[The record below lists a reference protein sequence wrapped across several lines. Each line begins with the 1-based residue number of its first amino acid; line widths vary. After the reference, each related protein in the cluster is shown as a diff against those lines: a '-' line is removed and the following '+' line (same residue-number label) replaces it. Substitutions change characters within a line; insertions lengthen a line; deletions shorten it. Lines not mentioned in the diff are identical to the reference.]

1 MTACTHCGPNTQHHE
16 ICPSYILI
24 CAYHYVQYVHN
35 LCTSYKH
42 LSLLSATP
50 SQSNMYMCQS
60 MGWSGESRAIS
71 KFCSLGFFKHRTPP
85 CQEWYIHM
93 YIHMCVIC
101 GRPVLSCKTR
111 KSPGHTAAYSP
122 LLLWQQD
129 NLSSH
134 SISGCTGSGHKL
146 SKCTITPSL
155 AQVNEGPHNFH

>member
-1 MTACTHCGPNTQHHE
+1 MCLPC
-16 ICPSYILI
+16 
-24 CAYHYVQYVHN
+24 QYVHN

-71 KFCSLGFFKHRTPP
+71 KFCSLEFFKHRTPP
-85 CQEWYIHM
+85 CQEWYIHT

-101 GRPVLSCKTR
+101 GRPVLSCKPR

-146 SKCTITPSL
+146 SKCTITLVWLRSMRAHTIFISKCACMEL
-155 AQVNEGPHNFH
+155 LVHNWH